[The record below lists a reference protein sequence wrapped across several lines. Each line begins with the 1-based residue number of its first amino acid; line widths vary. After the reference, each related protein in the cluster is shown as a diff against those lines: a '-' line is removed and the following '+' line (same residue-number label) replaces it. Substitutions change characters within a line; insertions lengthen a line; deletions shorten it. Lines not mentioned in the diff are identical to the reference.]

1 MSLPLLL
8 ACLWVVAASL
18 TALLPM
24 RLQMAPGLALLLS
37 APPLLY
43 WIGITHGLLPTLFGV
58 FAVLSLFR
66 RPLIH
71 LARKLGGAS

>member
-1 MSLPLLL
+1 MSLPLIL

-24 RLQMAPGLALLLS
+24 KVQIVPGLALLLS

-43 WIGITHGLLPTLFGV
+43 WIAVTHGPVPTLIGV

-71 LARKLGGAS
+71 LARKVARAS